1 MLEIR
6 HSHIW
11 MAGYLILPLQS
22 FKQQILF
29 TCHPIPSSNLICPF
43 KFTVGV
49 PSLVF
54 LYRVE
59 FGRMSIQECLKKALL
74 IYFQH
79 ASCIVPG
86 VKEKYKTIEIF
97 KI

>member
-1 MLEIR
+1 MLEIG
-6 HSHIW
+6 HSHLW
-11 MAGYLILPLQS
+11 MAGYLQS

-29 TCHPIPSSNLICPF
+29 TGHPIPSSWKIICPS

-74 IYFQH
+74 IYFKH